1 MNKLEKILVLTTIC
15 IGEGALTQVDGN
27 EYELI
32 DKNAL
37 NSSLDDVVGLIVKM
51 VNELLKEFYPE
62 ILINVSAPRY
72 VDIQTGIAE
81 RKIQV
86 EPADLVTPK
95 LRNTLLKTIMLTTKG
110 LIEGA
115 DSLFAAPIK
124 SALTTDELD
133 FINEWT
139 KGQLRQKNGR
149 KIAKPAALV
158 LHFSDEKTVEIP
170 IQGAFAPPP
179 KLPADSS
186 QPVEVLAKA
195 DGFKA
200 SSMQVFLRLV
210 DEAGLTLM
218 GASVI
223 CLADKSSQIQLAAQ
237 AFLDDNLLLKATIV
251 GIKDKKGKKSG
262 SQYNIKDLK
271 TIPLD
276 QLSKEGE
283 LQFKAAGELDEYVY
297 VPGSPK

>member
-1 MNKLEKILVLTTIC
+1 M
-15 IGEGALTQVDGN
+15 TQVDGN

-139 KGQLRQKNGR
+139 KDQLRQKNGR

-283 LQFKAAGELDEYVY
+283 LQF
-297 VPGSPK
+297 

>member
-37 NSSLDDVVGLIVKM
+37 NSSLDDVVDLIVKM

-62 ILINVSAPRY
+62 ILINISAPRY

-139 KGQLRQKNGR
+139 KDQLRQKNGR

-186 QPVEVLAKA
+186 QPEEVLAKA

-210 DEAGLTLM
+210 DKAGYTLDN
-218 GASVI
+218 SSI
-223 CLADKSSQIQLAAQ
+223 TCLADKASQIQLAAQ
-237 AFLDDNLLLKATIV
+237 AFLDDSLLLKATIV
-251 GIKDKKGKKSG
+251 GIEDKKGKKNG

-283 LQFKAAGELDEYVY
+283 LQF
-297 VPGSPK
+297 

>member
-1 MNKLEKILVLTTIC
+1 MERGALAWIRIGDNALAPEDGTQYRLHEKNLLNAPLDTVANLIVEVINAILEK
-15 IGEGALTQVDGN
+15 
-27 EYELI
+27 
-32 DKNAL
+32 
-37 NSSLDDVVGLIVKM
+37 
-51 VNELLKEFYPE
+51 FYPE
-62 ILINVSAPRY
+62 LAISADAPKI
-72 VDIQTGIAE
+72 VDVQTGIAE

-86 EPADLVTPK
+86 QPADLLTPE
-95 LRNTLLKTIMLTTKG
+95 LQDTLLKTMKMLVEGLVPGAGNLHPASTEAALTPDRMEFVNEKLSK
-110 LIEGA
+110 LIERQGG
-115 DSLFAAPIK
+115 K
-124 SALTTDELD
+124 SIPKPGIVTLQWSNGTTLD
-133 FINEWT
+133 
-139 KGQLRQKNGR
+139 L
-149 KIAKPAALV
+149 
-158 LHFSDEKTVEIP
+158 P

-179 KLPADSS
+179 NLPGDSS

-237 AFLDDNLLLKATIV
+237 AFLDDNMLLKATIAE
-251 GIKDKKGKKSG
+251 IKGKKGKKSG
-262 SQYNIKDLK
+262 PQYNIKDLK

-297 VPGSPK
+297 VPDSPK

>member
-15 IGEGALTQVDGN
+15 IGKGALTQVDGN

-62 ILINVSAPRY
+62 ILINISAPRC

-115 DSLFAAPIK
+115 DCLFSAPVK

-149 KIAKPAALV
+149 KIEKPAALV
-158 LHFSDEKTVEIP
+158 LYFPDEKTVEIP

-210 DEAGLTLM
+210 DKAGYTLDN
-218 GASVI
+218 SSI
-223 CLADKSSQIQLAAQ
+223 TCLADKSSQIQLAAQ
-237 AFLDDNLLLKATIV
+237 AYLDGNQLLKATIAE
-251 GIKDKKGKKSG
+251 IKGKKGKKSG
-262 SQYNIKDLK
+262 PQYNIKDLK
-271 TIPLD
+271 TIPLN

-283 LQFKAAGELDEYVY
+283 LQF
-297 VPGSPK
+297 

>member
-1 MNKLEKILVLTTIC
+1 MSAFAASNKGHFAPKKGAGWRTCFEKLAQNDSHLLQGHVYFYRSFAVNKLEKILVLTTIC
-15 IGEGALTQVDGN
+15 IGKGALTQVDGN

-62 ILINVSAPRY
+62 ILINVSAARY

-115 DSLFAAPIK
+115 DCLFSAPVK

-139 KGQLRQKNGR
+139 
-149 KIAKPAALV
+149 V
-158 LHFSDEKTVEIP
+158 V
-170 IQGAFAPPP
+170 
-179 KLPADSS
+179 
-186 QPVEVLAKA
+186 V
-195 DGFKA
+195 
-200 SSMQVFLRLV
+200 
-210 DEAGLTLM
+210 
-218 GASVI
+218 
-223 CLADKSSQIQLAAQ
+223 
-237 AFLDDNLLLKATIV
+237 
-251 GIKDKKGKKSG
+251 
-262 SQYNIKDLK
+262 
-271 TIPLD
+271 
-276 QLSKEGE
+276 
-283 LQFKAAGELDEYVY
+283 
-297 VPGSPK
+297 

>member
-1 MNKLEKILVLTTIC
+1 MTEPVDVITLAVAL
-15 IGEGALTQVDGN
+15 IGENALVRAGDTQYQLN
-27 EYELI
+27 EQ
-32 DKNAL
+32 NAL
-37 NSSLDDVVGLIVKM
+37 NASIDTVVDLTVEVMNKKLEQFHPEASIHALAPKLLDTK
-51 VNELLKEFYPE
+51 
-62 ILINVSAPRY
+62 
-72 VDIQTGIAE
+72 TGVAE

-86 EPADLVTPK
+86 SPANQVTPE
-95 LRNTLLKTIMLTTKG
+95 LQTELLATIMMTLEEMIPAAGTLLSG
-110 LIEGA
+110 P
-115 DSLFAAPIK
+115 AAP
-124 SALTTDELD
+124 ALAPDKEA
-133 FINEWT
+133 FVHEQISE
-139 KGQLRQKNGR
+139 QIQKHNGR
-149 KIAKPAALV
+149 KIKKPGVLALS
-158 LHFSDEKTVEIP
+158 LPGQKSLEIP
-170 IQGAFAPPP
+170 VQGAFTPPP

-251 GIKDKKGKKSG
+251 GIEDKKGKKNG

-283 LQFKAAGELDEYVY
+283 LQF
-297 VPGSPK
+297 

>member
-1 MNKLEKILVLTTIC
+1 MTEPVDVNTLAVAL
-15 IGEGALTQVDGN
+15 IGENALVRAGDTQYQLN
-27 EYELI
+27 EQ
-32 DKNAL
+32 NAL
-37 NSSLDDVVGLIVKM
+37 NASIDTVVDLIVKM

-62 ILINVSAPRY
+62 ILINISAPRC

-86 EPADLVTPK
+86 EPADLVTLK

-139 KGQLRQKNGR
+139 KDQLRQKNGR

-210 DEAGLTLM
+210 DKAGYTLDN
-218 GASVI
+218 SSI
-223 CLADKSSQIQLAAQ
+223 TCLADKSSQIQLAAQ
-237 AFLDDNLLLKATIV
+237 AYLDGNQLLKATIV
-251 GIKDKKGKKSG
+251 GIEDEKGKKNG
-262 SQYNIKDLK
+262 SQYNIIKDLK

-283 LQFKAAGELDEYVY
+283 LQF
-297 VPGSPK
+297 